1 MDKAIIE
8 TPVHPAGKC
17 CIARPDPASYIPDK
31 ERQRKVIHL
40 ALVAK
45 SKQPITDS
53 SEARAKELERLGFMP
68 LDALHLACAEAGH
81 ADVLLTTDDK
91 MLSTA
96 KKHRDVLHVRVEN
109 PILWLTEVMRNGA
122 IKNDTDTD
130 SRERP

>member
-1 MDKAIIE
+1 M
-8 TPVHPAGKC
+8 
-17 CIARPDPASYIPDK
+17 
-31 ERQRKVIHL
+31 QL

-53 SEARAKELERLGFMP
+53 AEARAKELESLGFMA
-68 LDALHLACAEAGH
+68 LDALHLACAEAGD

-91 MLSTA
+91 MVSTA

>member
-1 MDKAIIE
+1 MERCQGEVWQLLDSDAVDYE
-8 TPVHPAGKC
+8 VS
-17 CIARPDPASYIPDK
+17 RIPDK

-53 SEARAKELERLGFMP
+53 AEARAKELESLGFMA
-68 LDALHLACAEAGH
+68 LDALHLACAEAGD
-81 ADVLLTTDDK
+81 ADVLLTTDDQMVSK
-91 MLSTA
+91 A
-96 KKHRDVLHVRVEN
+96 KKHHGVLRVRVEN